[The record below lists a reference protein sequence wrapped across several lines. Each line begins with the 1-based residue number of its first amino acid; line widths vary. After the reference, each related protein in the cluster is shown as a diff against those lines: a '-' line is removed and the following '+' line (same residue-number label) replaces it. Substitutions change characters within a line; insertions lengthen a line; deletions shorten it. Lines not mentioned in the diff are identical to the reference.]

1 MTNENLWFFVLLET
15 DMWYFRKLNKTLT
28 YITFCF
34 RWLKGFL
41 ICFIYGFVS
50 QNQAWIFYGWHKE
63 LRIQFSPYNLT
74 ANKNLKFRMR
84 TFVTVLAVLLLIHT
98 TYAQDNGV
106 STTKKCEDVLAQN
119 VRIILMFLKKTTL
132 SNK

>member
-1 MTNENLWFFVLLET
+1 MVLFLKTKHEFFMVGTKNYVFSFLP
-15 DMWYFRKLNKTLT
+15 
-28 YITFCF
+28 IT
-34 RWLKGFL
+34 
-41 ICFIYGFVS
+41 
-50 QNQAWIFYGWHKE
+50 
-63 LRIQFSPYNLT
+63 LT

>member
-28 YITFCF
+28 YFTFCF
-34 RWLKGFL
+34 RWLRRFL

-63 LRIQFSPYNLT
+63 LCIQFSPYNLT